1 MMKDSF
7 SRLLAVAVL
16 CFPAALASADETTV
30 AIAANF
36 TDTARKL
43 ATVFEQTTPHTIR
56 LSSGSTG
63 KLYAQ
68 INHGAPFDVYLAADR
83 QRPEL
88 VEAQGLGVA
97 DTRFSYA
104 RGKLVLW
111 SPKGNVFEDGGDYLE
126 GIGYQRLA
134 MANPK
139 TAPYGQAAQQVL
151 EQVGLWQEVQGRL
164 VRGESITQ
172 AFQFVATGNAEAGF
186 VALSQVKAWRREQGT
201 DGGSGSIWT
210 IPQPLYDP
218 IDQQAILLVKGKDN
232 PAARAWMDFLQGEKA
247 REIIAKDGY
256 DVGLAD

>member
-1 MMKDSF
+1 MMKDYF
-7 SRLLAVAVL
+7 SRLLTAAIL
-16 CFPAALASADETTV
+16 CFPAALAGAAETTV

-68 INHGAPFDVYLAADR
+68 INHGAPFDVYLAADQ

-88 VEAQGLGVA
+88 VEAQRLGVA
-97 DTRFSYA
+97 GTRFSYA

-111 SPKGNVFEDGGDYLE
+111 SPKENAFEDGVDYLK
-126 GIGYQRLA
+126 GIDYQRLA

-139 TAPYGQAAQQVL
+139 TAPYGLAAQQVL
-151 EQVGLWQEVQGRL
+151 EHQGLWQEVQGRL

-172 AFQFVATGNAEAGF
+172 AFQFVATGNAEVGF
-186 VALSQVKAWRREQGT
+186 VALSQVKAWQRGQGKV
-201 DGGSGSIWT
+201 GGEGSVWI

-218 IDQQAILLVKGKDN
+218 IDQQAILLARAKDN

-247 REIIAKDGY
+247 REIITKDGY